1 MPDWQELVSQHL
13 AGMALDAD
21 EKAEVHAELTAHLEE
36 SFEALRRRGLLE
48 KEAAHRT
55 LRQIGDWQSL
65 RREVV
70 VAKRRERPMKKRM
83 HQLWVPGFLTLTLS
97 IVFEW
102 VLYKLGFQPRIISW
116 GAPPGTLFYVP
127 WLISLPFLGALGA
140 YISSRA
146 AGSRAT
152 VLLASTFPAL
162 ALAFA
167 FLVMSPI
174 GWIIELVTG
183 SDLDFKAV
191 AGALLVEGIGWLLL
205 PCVAFLLGGLF
216 VQLLLSRRSSPSTVA
231 ID

>member
-1 MPDWQELVSQHL
+1 MPDWQKLVDHHL
-13 AGMALDAD
+13 AGLALDAD
-21 EKAEVHAELTAHLEE
+21 EKDEVSAELTAHLED
-36 SFEALRRRGLLE
+36 SFEAFGGKGLLE
-48 KEAAHRT
+48 QEAAHWT
-55 LRQIGDWQSL
+55 LQRIGDWQSL
-65 RREVV
+65 QREVV
-70 VAKRRERPMKKRM
+70 AAKRRERPMKKRM
-83 HQLWVPGFLTLTLS
+83 HQLWVPGLLTLTLS

-102 VLYKLGFQPRIISW
+102 ALFKLGFRPRIISW
-116 GAPPGTLFYVP
+116 GAPNTLFYVP

-174 GWIIELVTG
+174 GWFIELITG

-191 AGALLVEGIGWLLL
+191 AGTLLVEGVGWLLL
-205 PCVAFLLGGLF
+205 PCAALLLGGLF
-216 VQLLLSRRSSPSTVA
+216 VQLLLSRRSSTSTVV